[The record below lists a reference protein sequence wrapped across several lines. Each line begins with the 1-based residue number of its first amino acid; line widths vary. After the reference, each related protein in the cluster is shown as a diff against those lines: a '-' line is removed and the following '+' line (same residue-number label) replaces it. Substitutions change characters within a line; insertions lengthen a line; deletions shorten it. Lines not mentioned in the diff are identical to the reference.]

1 MERTASY
8 RSFIDA
14 NGAEIVEMLD
24 SDEDSGVEVLP
35 TPKPARGSR
44 RDPSWGERPIFTPL
58 DDGGGDTEREDSD
71 QESLPD
77 WHTAS
82 KQILSGG
89 ASRVRHY
96 MR

>member
-1 MERTASY
+1 MERTTSY

-35 TPKPARGSR
+35 TPTPVRRSR
-44 RDPSWGERPIFTPL
+44 MDPSWDKEPIFTPL
-58 DDGGGDTEREDSD
+58 DDGGDTEREDSD

-77 WHTAS
+77 WNTAS
-82 KQILSGG
+82 QQILSKG
-89 ASRVRHY
+89 ASRVRLQLH
-96 MR
+96 